1 MNESAGSLKI
11 LRNLDSY
18 DFALVAGVLVLA
30 WLLASA
36 VRWGLRQSAERAPAR
51 VRLPVLRLIPVLR
64 LGIAIG
70 ALVIVVP
77 ILVEPSLQ
85 NVVAIVASVSLALAF
100 VLKDYASSLVAGL
113 VTVIEGPYQPGDWI
127 EVGGIYGEVK
137 LIGLRA
143 VHIVTAYDNEVMI
156 PHSRLWSASISNAT
170 SGGHT
175 VLCVADFYLH
185 PDHDAQ
191 KARQCLS
198 EVVKTS
204 TYLEPETEVSV
215 IVQEKPW
222 GTHYK
227 LKAHV
232 KDSRDQFQFMTD
244 LTIRGKEALRAM
256 NIRFAQA
263 PYVKTAAA
271 GPAPEPP
278 H

>member
-1 MNESAGSLKI
+1 MTEIAGNLKI
-11 LRNLDSY
+11 LRNLDAY
-18 DFALVAGVLVLA
+18 DFALIASVLIFA
-30 WLLASA
+30 WLLASS
-36 VRWGLRQSAERAPAR
+36 VRWVLRRSAERAAAR
-51 VRLPVLRLIPVLR
+51 QRLQILRLIPILR
-64 LGIAIG
+64 LCIAIG
-70 ALVIVVP
+70 AFVIVVP
-77 ILVEPSLQ
+77 ILVEPSVR
-85 NVVAIVASVSLALAF
+85 NVVTIVASVSLALAY

-113 VTVIEGPYQPGDWI
+113 VTVIEGAYQPGDWI
-127 EVGGIYGEVK
+127 EVGGTYGEVK

-143 VHIVTAYDNEVMI
+143 VHVVTPYDNEVRI

-191 KARQCLS
+191 EAS
-198 EVVKTS
+198 ERLLDIGKTS
-204 TYLEPETEVSV
+204 TYLEPETKISV

-227 LKAHV
+227 LKAYV
-232 KDSRDQFQFMTD
+232 KESRDQFKLITD

-263 PYVKTAAA
+263 PYAETAAA
-271 GPAPEPP
+271 GSAPEAQ

>member
-1 MNESAGSLKI
+1 MNEIAGNLKI
-11 LRNLDSY
+11 LRNLDSN
-18 DFALVAGVLVLA
+18 DFALVAGVLILA

-36 VRWGLRQSAERAPAR
+36 VRWLLGRCAERVRAR
-51 VRLPVLRLIPVLR
+51 LRLPILRLIPILR
-64 LGIAIG
+64 LCIGIG
-70 ALVIVVP
+70 VLVIVVP

-85 NVVAIVASVSLALAF
+85 NVVAIVASVSLAIAF

-113 VTVIEGPYQPGDWI
+113 VTIIEGPYQPGDWI
-127 EVGGIYGEVK
+127 EVGGTYGEVK

-143 VHIVTAYDNEVMI
+143 VHIVTPYDNEVMI
-156 PHSRLWSASISNAT
+156 PHSRLWSTSISNAT

-185 PDHDAQ
+185 PDHDAR
-191 KARQCLS
+191 KASQYLL
-198 EVVKTS
+198 EIGKTS
-204 TYLEPETEVSV
+204 AYLEPETAVSV

-227 LKAHV
+227 LKAYV
-232 KDSRDQFQFMTD
+232 KESRDQFKFVTD
-244 LTIRGKEALRAM
+244 LTIRGKEALRTM

-263 PYVKTAAA
+263 PYAETAAVGA
-271 GPAPEPP
+271 APEAA